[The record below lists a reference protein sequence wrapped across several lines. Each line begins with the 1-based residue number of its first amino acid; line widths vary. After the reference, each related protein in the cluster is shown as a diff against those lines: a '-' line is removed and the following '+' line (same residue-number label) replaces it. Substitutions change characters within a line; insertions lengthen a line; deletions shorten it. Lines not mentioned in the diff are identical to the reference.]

1 LKNDYLC
8 IDNWLMLTGLA
19 MRQTEIIHELRDAIR
34 RTAPNAKIILY
45 GSQARGDARPD
56 SDIDLLIIL
65 DEEELTM
72 ERERVILNP
81 LYDVELMRGV
91 LVNPRVVTKSSW
103 ENRPFMT
110 PFYVNVMNE
119 GIEL

>member
-1 LKNDYLC
+1 
-8 IDNWLMLTGLA
+8 
-19 MRQTEIIHELRDAIR
+19 
-34 RTAPNAKIILY
+34 
-45 GSQARGDARPD
+45 
-56 SDIDLLIIL
+56 
-65 DEEELTM
+65 M

>member
-1 LKNDYLC
+1 
-8 IDNWLMLTGLA
+8 MLTGLA
-19 MRQTEIIHELRDAIR
+19 MRQTEIIYELRDAIR

-65 DEEELTM
+65 DEEELTT

-91 LVNPRVVTKSSW
+91 LINPRVVTKLSW

>member
-1 LKNDYLC
+1 
-8 IDNWLMLTGLA
+8 MLNGLA